1 MDGGENLAPGRGE
14 FPLLTV
20 RAANP
25 ARFPPVLWHNCQG
38 LDLALSLQ
46 YARQVPIESRS
57 PQAGFAGDLLLC
69 FHSAEAAVGY
79 LNAISGAPKGPR

>member
-1 MDGGENLAPGRGE
+1 
-14 FPLLTV
+14 
-20 RAANP
+20 
-25 ARFPPVLWHNCQG
+25 
-38 LDLALSLQ
+38 LALSLQ